1 MIAKAMKER
10 IIRQRW
16 HVLPRAG
23 LFRDRVIT
31 ASLSFPPALAS
42 RAGARD
48 RNCEISYSIAV
59 PLDERGT
66 ISQRA
71 GRVQEGVLPSFSA
84 VFDVHLLT
92 LCQFSS
98 KLKY

>member
-1 MIAKAMKER
+1 MKER
-10 IIRQRW
+10 MIRQRW
-16 HVLPRAG
+16 QVLPRAG

-48 RNCEISYSIAV
+48 RNCEIGYSIAV
-59 PLDERGT
+59 PLDFVAT

-71 GRVQEGVLPSFSA
+71 GRVQEGVLPLFWTL
-84 VFDVHLLT
+84 FDVYLLT
-92 LCQFSS
+92 LRQFPS